1 MVTLEAIQ
9 TFVDDVVRKFHPTKV
24 ILFGSY
30 ASGDPTEDSD
40 VDLLL
45 ITPHK
50 GSNTQLA
57 TKIRLA
63 CPRSFSMDLLV
74 RTPAE
79 VRRRLQ
85 LGDQFLREILTS
97 GIVLHE
103 NHDARVSRSNQP
115 PPLILFSAIAKL
127 SASLTFSNSSEN
139 SAGTRHASTSA
150 SPTNH

>member
-9 TFVDDVVRKFHPTKV
+9 IFVDDVVRKFHPTKV

-30 ASGDPTEDSD
+30 ADGHPTEDSD

-50 GSNTQLA
+50 GSSTQLA

-63 CPRSFSMDLLV
+63 CPRNFSMDLLV

-79 VRRRLQ
+79 VRRRIQ
-85 LGDQFLREILTS
+85 LGDQFIREIMTS

-103 NHDARVSRSNQP
+103 NHHTRVGR
-115 PPLILFSAIAKL
+115 
-127 SASLTFSNSSEN
+127 
-139 SAGTRHASTSA
+139 
-150 SPTNH
+150 